1 MLTSTTR
8 PQSARA
14 GELRALLALV
24 GVTAVWG
31 STFPLLKGALDGV
44 PAADLLTVRFGVATL
59 ALLALRPLA
68 LRGLSRPVAVR
79 AAALG
84 VLYGVAQ
91 VLQTIGLEHTSASV
105 SGFVTSA
112 YVVLTPVLGALLL
125 RRRVPAPVWVAVA
138 LSTAGIGL
146 LSLRGLAVG
155 PGEALTLVSAVF
167 YALHILALGLWASPK
182 DVFGVSVVQ
191 LAVVTVVCG
200 LAAAPGGLTVPTS
213 TRSLVA
219 LAYLGVLA
227 GAGTLLVQTWAQ
239 AHVAAE
245 RAAVVM
251 TLEPVW
257 AAGFSVLLLG
267 ESLGVR
273 VVLGG
278 ALILLAMLVAERP
291 GLVRTVLTRF
301 VARPTAALA
310 TALAEP
316 LPDVIGP
323 RSVVPLLRTAQP
335 GTRPAGTGTLRWLDG
350 LQDRR
355 PPSRRGRRPAAPVG
369 GRRPEPCT
377 AG

>member
-8 PQSARA
+8 PQSSRS

-59 ALLALRPLA
+59 ALLALRPTA
-68 LRGLSRPVAVR
+68 LRSLSRPVAVR
-79 AAALG
+79 AGALG

-91 VLQTIGLEHTSASV
+91 VLQTVGLEHTSASV

-125 RRRVPAPVWVAVA
+125 RRRVPTPVWVAVT
-138 LSTAGIGL
+138 LSTAGIGV
-146 LSLRGLAVG
+146 LSLRGLAIG

-167 YALHILALGLWASPK
+167 YALHILALGAWASPK

-200 LAAAPGGLTVPTS
+200 LAAAPGGLTVPT
-213 TRSLVA
+213 RAGDLVA

-239 AHVAAE
+239 AHVAPE

-267 ESLGVR
+267 ETLGVR
-273 VVLGG
+273 VLLGG
-278 ALILLAMLVAERP
+278 ALVLVAMLVAERP
-291 GLVRTVLTRF
+291 ALLLGLLHRF
-301 VARPTAALA
+301 VARPSGDLA
-310 TALAEP
+310 RLLAEP
-316 LPDVIGP
+316 LPDVRGP
-323 RSVVPLLRTAQP
+323 RGVVPALAGRADGAGRPTARTA
-335 GTRPAGTGTLRWLDG
+335 
-350 LQDRR
+350 
-355 PPSRRGRRPAAPVG
+355 
-369 GRRPEPCT
+369 RRPEPCP
-377 AG
+377 G